1 MTKSGLAT
9 SNVSDEH
16 KFNCRSVAD
25 RLIDYVTGGLR
36 GELAKKFKEH
46 MRDCPDCVAFLNTY
60 RKTIQATRSLGY
72 QVIPKEALER
82 LHRML
87 RMKSDRS
94 SKDA

>member
-1 MTKSGLAT
+1 MTEHGPAT

-16 KFNCRSVAD
+16 NFNCRSVVG
-25 RLIDYVTGGLR
+25 LVIDYVTGGLG

-46 MRDCPDCVAFLNTY
+46 LRDCPDCVAFLNTY

-72 QVIPKEALER
+72 QAIPKEARER
-82 LHRML
+82 LHKIL
-87 RMKSDRS
+87 RLKSNRS